1 MSDRNKT
8 STNLTNKIRS
18 SLVIKLNLGMLLRLF
33 SAFLSINILIL
44 FIVFG
49 ISLWKVEEGTQ
60 DIINIIENTPSNL
73 ELIEHTNNY
82 RLIEGEELARG
93 LTIPLSIEERLPV
106 KIKGAKRAIDIPR
119 EEGLRLLE
127 RIDLVKYIIGFSMD
141 GKSYQLVYSLGPN
154 IKVLLILFAI
164 IIFFELLILIG
175 NIGKGSRMIRKTLKP
190 IEELSERAK
199 SLNREVSSLRQ
210 GAYIKDLTGAISEI
224 DANKLDSRISVDSS
238 QSELKD
244 LAAAINQM
252 LNRINAAYQSQVR
265 FVSDAS
271 HELRTP
277 ISVIQGYANLL
288 DRWGKKDEKA
298 LQESIDAIKTE
309 AQNMKE
315 LVEKL
320 LFLARGDNETI
331 QLHKEVLDASELV
344 DQIVREAQLIDKSHE
359 FQMELTPAYIN
370 ADRQLIKQAIRILV
384 DNSIK
389 YTPTGDE
396 IILRVHDKDDSVHI
410 VVQDNGIGIDA
421 ENLPHI
427 FDRFYRSDQSRARE
441 TGGAGLGLSIAKWII
456 ERHEG
461 YFEVISRVNIGTRI
475 TIILPAAKKLD
486 SDLQVQE
493 EDENS

>member
-1 MSDRNKT
+1 
-8 STNLTNKIRS
+8 
-18 SLVIKLNLGMLLRLF
+18 MLLRLF

-119 EEGLRLLE
+119 EEGR
-127 RIDLVKYIIGFSMD
+127 
-141 GKSYQLVYSLGPN
+141 
-154 IKVLLILFAI
+154 
-164 IIFFELLILIG
+164 
-175 NIGKGSRMIRKTLKP
+175 
-190 IEELSERAK
+190 SERAK
-199 SLNREVSSLRQ
+199 SLNREVSSLGQ
-210 GAYIKDLTGAISEI
+210 GAYIKDLAGAISEI

-359 FQMELTPAYIN
+359 FHMELTPAYIN

>member
-1 MSDRNKT
+1 M
-8 STNLTNKIRS
+8 
-18 SLVIKLNLGMLLRLF
+18 
-33 SAFLSINILIL
+33 
-44 FIVFG
+44 
-49 ISLWKVEEGTQ
+49 EEGAQ

-119 EEGLRLLE
+119 EEGR
-127 RIDLVKYIIGFSMD
+127 
-141 GKSYQLVYSLGPN
+141 
-154 IKVLLILFAI
+154 
-164 IIFFELLILIG
+164 
-175 NIGKGSRMIRKTLKP
+175 
-190 IEELSERAK
+190 SERAK

-288 DRWGKKDEKA
+288 DRWGKKDEKT

-493 EDENS
+493 DENS